1 MNGKVATGGDFDGEG
16 ENTTLSLGS
25 LFDGKLGI
33 LDGGIIR
40 RRVESFDLEVDVD
53 DDEVGWNENTD

>member
-1 MNGKVATGGDFDGEG
+1 MATGGDFDGEG

-33 LDGGIIR
+33 LEGGIIR

-53 DDEVGWNENTD
+53 DDEVG